1 MRWTKKL
8 FFWGGL
14 GVFLCLC
21 RPFAEAADP
30 FVADGLI
37 EPHQIV
43 EIGSSVPGILETV
56 DAERGD
62 SVKTGQVV
70 ASLQSGVEKATL
82 ALARARAELES
93 EIRQRR
99 EQLAFLTRKQKRF
112 KQLYESK
119 AVPYEKLDEVETDR
133 ILAEQALQQA
143 IESQQ
148 IAVLE
153 MKRAAALLEQRTIKS
168 TINGVVVERFMSPG
182 EYVEDRP
189 VLKIAQVDPLN
200 VEVILGVELLGSV
213 REEMKA
219 RVMPQEPVGGSYLA
233 TVTVV
238 DKVVDAAS
246 GTFGVRLELP
256 NPSQRI
262 SAGVKCRVDFAPE

>member
-1 MRWTKKL
+1 MQWTNKVFL
-8 FFWGGL
+8 WGGL
-14 GVFLCLC
+14 AAFLCLC
-21 RPFAEAADP
+21 CPPVHAADP

-37 EPHQIV
+37 EPHQVV

-56 DAERGD
+56 AAERGD

-70 ASLQSGVEKATL
+70 ATLQSGVEKATL
-82 ALARARAELES
+82 ALARARAELIT

-99 EQLAFLTRKQKRF
+99 EQLAFMTRKQERF
-112 KQLYESK
+112 KQLFENK
-119 AVPYEKLDEVETDR
+119 AVPYEKMDEAETDR
-133 ILAEQALQQA
+133 ILAEHALQQA

-148 IAVLE
+148 IAKLE
-153 MKRAAALLEQRTIKS
+153 MRRAAAVLEQRTIKS

-189 VLKIAQVDPLN
+189 VLKIAQIDPLN

-213 REEMKA
+213 HEGMRA
-219 RVMPQEPVGGSYLA
+219 QVIPQEPVGGAYPA
-233 TVTVV
+233 TVKVV

-256 NPSQRI
+256 NPRHRI
-262 SAGVKCRVDFAPE
+262 SAGLKCSVDFATE